1 MRSADA
7 PDVLFVEDNPFD
19 VDLTLR
25 SLKAVGLEKRVKVV
39 RDGKEAVDYA
49 FRTGPYQDRRLED
62 APKLVLLDLK
72 LPKMTGL
79 QVLQWIRADPD
90 TKGLAVIIL
99 TTFEDDRDVV
109 EIFRLGVTGYLVKP
123 LDVEKFYDMAKGL
136 LEGLT
141 PPPRKAD
148 SPASA
153 SRQEQ
158 HPRVPG
164 PDA

>member
-1 MRSADA
+1 MRSNEAA
-7 PDVLFVEDNPFD
+7 DVLFVEDNPFD

-25 SLKAVGLEKRVKVV
+25 ALKACGLENRVKVV

-49 FRTGPYQDRRLED
+49 FRTGPYHGRSRED

-90 TKGLAVIIL
+90 TKALPVLIL

-109 EIFRLGVTGYLVKP
+109 EIFRLGVTGYLTKP
-123 LDVEKFYDMAKGL
+123 LDVEKFYEIARNILSDLVPPSRAKG
-136 LEGLT
+136 
-141 PPPRKAD
+141 PPAEP
-148 SPASA
+148 SHPA
-153 SRQEQ
+153 
-158 HPRVPG
+158 
-164 PDA
+164 